1 MPHYGPFS
9 VVFVCKKGEEK
20 MSTDKQ
26 ISHPARKYGLM
37 MIVFLLLTA
46 AIISSVCLGA
56 ANIDLYTIWD
66 SFFHF
71 NEELTKH
78 QIIREVRIPRALAAA
93 IIGAFLG
100 ISGAIMQGMTRNPL
114 GDPSIM
120 GITSGAAFTV
130 ALAFAFFPNISNTYI
145 MLISFVGAL
154 MGALLVFGV
163 GALSKGGLTPVKL
176 ALAGAAVSAL
186 LSSLSTAIAIRFNVA
201 KNMNFWFAG
210 SIAGV
215 KWSNVYPMLMIAVVV
230 IVISMMLA
238 RSITILSLGEEV
250 SKGLG
255 QRTWLVKFMCTMV
268 VLIMAGVSV
277 SVAGIIS
284 FVGLIVPHITRA
296 LVGVDYRFIIPFSGL
311 FGALLLVVADIGAR
325 MIQPPFETPVGA
337 ITTLLGGPF
346 FLYLA
351 RREGGNM

>member
-1 MPHYGPFS
+1 
-9 VVFVCKKGEEK
+9 
-20 MSTDKQ
+20 MSTVTNAENQKENEQ
-26 ISHPARKYGLM
+26 SSHLGRKYARII
-37 MIVFLLLTA
+37 IVFLLLVVSM
-46 AIISSVCLGA
+46 ISSIGLGA
-56 ANIDLYTIWD
+56 AHIDVNTIWD
-66 SFFHF
+66 SIFHF
-71 NEELTKH
+71 NGDLTKH

-93 IIGAFLG
+93 TIGAFLG

-130 ALAFAFFPNISNTYI
+130 ALAFAFFPNVSNVYL
-145 MLISFVGAL
+145 MVISFVGAL
-154 MGALLVFGV
+154 MGAMLVFGV

-186 LSSLSTAIAIRFNVA
+186 LSSLSTAIAIHFNVA

-210 SIAGV
+210 SVAGV
-215 KWSNVYPMLMIAVVV
+215 KWSNVYPMLLIAVIVF
-230 IVISMMLA
+230 VISMMLS

-255 QRTWLVKFMCTMV
+255 QRTWLVKWMCTMV

-277 SVAGIIS
+277 SVAGMIS
-284 FVGLIVPHITRA
+284 FVGLIVPHITRS
-296 LVGVDYRFIIPFSGL
+296 LIGVDYRFIIPFSGL